1 MDGFEVPTELVEA
14 NESEDASEGACGC
27 CVSRGTSGI
36 QMPGDEMRRKHG
48 RSGGI
53 GKCNLNFVE

>member
-1 MDGFEVPTELVEA
+1 MLGF
-14 NESEDASEGACGC
+14 
-27 CVSRGTSGI
+27 SGNFGNSGL
-36 QMPGDEMRRKHG
+36 PGDEMRRKHG